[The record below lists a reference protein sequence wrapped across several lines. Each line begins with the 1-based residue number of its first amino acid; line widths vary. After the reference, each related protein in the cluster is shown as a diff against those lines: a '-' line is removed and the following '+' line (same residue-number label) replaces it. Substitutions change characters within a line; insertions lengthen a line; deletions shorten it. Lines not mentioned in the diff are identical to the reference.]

1 MFAVGCIASLAGK
14 VHGHPSRSSSR
25 QDNRPAPGR
34 RAPGPAAR
42 RAGGG
47 ATEAEPGRAAA
58 GRLAIAVASF
68 SLSARDRAPGR
79 SARHSSRQS
88 ETGPIG
94 QSRSFRQICTH
105 RISPIISNYGRT
117 QQPARSPTHTWQ
129 AGMTPCRTTGAVRGQ
144 TCRGSVRARARGE
157 PATFRRPARLVIRAI
172 GPGHDLWGREV
183 HIIILS
189 TPRACPIA
197 PQVLEARAVAPRRAR
212 ISDPISRRQPQAPRA
227 IQYHSHLHLT
237 GLTHMRGGTGLLPQS
252 LPKPAHT
259 DARAHPPT
267 PLPIP

>member
-88 ETGPIG
+88 ENGPIG

-129 AGMTPCRTTGAVRGQ
+129 AGMTPCRTTGAVREAKHVAA
-144 TCRGSVRARARGE
+144 CPLVRSRARGE

-189 TPRACPIA
+189 TSSLSHCA
-197 PQVLEARAVAPRRAR
+197 PGA
-212 ISDPISRRQPQAPRA
+212 
-227 IQYHSHLHLT
+227 
-237 GLTHMRGGTGLLPQS
+237 
-252 LPKPAHT
+252 
-259 DARAHPPT
+259 
-267 PLPIP
+267 

>member
-88 ETGPIG
+88 PRTVRSAR
-94 QSRSFRQICTH
+94 SRSFRQICTH

-144 TCRGSVRARARGE
+144 TCRGLSGARARGE

-189 TPRACPIA
+189 TSSLSHCA
-197 PQVLEARAVAPRRAR
+197 PGA
-212 ISDPISRRQPQAPRA
+212 
-227 IQYHSHLHLT
+227 
-237 GLTHMRGGTGLLPQS
+237 
-252 LPKPAHT
+252 
-259 DARAHPPT
+259 
-267 PLPIP
+267 